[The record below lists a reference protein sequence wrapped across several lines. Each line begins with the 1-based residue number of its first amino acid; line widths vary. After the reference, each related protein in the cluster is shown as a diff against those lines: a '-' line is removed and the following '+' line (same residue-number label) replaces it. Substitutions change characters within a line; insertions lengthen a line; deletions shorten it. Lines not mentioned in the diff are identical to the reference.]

1 MYLLRRTAKAQ
12 QGKVWDVA
20 NLMSKICAS
29 YEENGRYKAQ
39 VFVSQGLPGTPNVV
53 CAEWTQETIEP
64 NWPTNIPD
72 AVRTNNA
79 KMQELL
85 VTNSDGSKEYPIEFY
100 EIATP
105 DKLTERGVKV

>member
-53 CAEWTQETIEP
+53 CAEWTQKAIEP
-64 NWPTNIPD
+64 NWPTRVPE
-72 AVRTNNA
+72 AVRTLNA
-79 KMQELL
+79 EMFPMLTEPWSIEFFEL
-85 VTNSDGSKEYPIEFY
+85 VTPQ
-100 EIATP
+100 
-105 DKLTERGVKV
+105 KLEERNFH

>member
-53 CAEWTQETIEP
+53 CAEWTQEAIEP
-64 NWPTNIPD
+64 NWPTRVPE
-72 AVRTNNA
+72 AVRTLNA
-79 KMQELL
+79 EMFPMLTEPWSIEFFEL
-85 VTNSDGSKEYPIEFY
+85 VTPQ
-100 EIATP
+100 
-105 DKLTERGVKV
+105 KLEERNFH